1 MEPCGLFE
9 EKLSLC
15 IDNVFMSLG
24 KKMNFSV
31 IFSVSN
37 RSVSSSCPAVLPHR
51 KRFTGEQRQELMRQC
66 LCDCFV
72 KVKERVKSEIQMP
85 RINILRWKDERRS
98 CDHFEG

>member
-51 KRFTGEQRQELMRQC
+51 KRFTGGQETRRC
-66 LCDCFV
+66 WCDCLV
-72 KVKERVKSEIQMP
+72 TESQRKGEVGDTNASNKHTEMERLKSQ
-85 RINILRWKDERRS
+85 LRS
-98 CDHFEG
+98 F

>member
-1 MEPCGLFE
+1 MEPCCLFE

-51 KRFTGEQRQELMRQC
+51 KRFTGEQRQEQTRQC

-72 KVKERVKSEIQMP
+72 TESQR
-85 RINILRWKDERRS
+85 KDEVGDTNASNKHTEMER
-98 CDHFEG
+98 